1 MSRVP
6 HPSVASLE
14 IRCQK
19 MEPLIKICAHFGFES
34 KLQNNANLST
44 LCGVKN
50 DGFAKKMYLHVNNI
64 LYIDFLQNEG
74 QSAKTV
80 VQTPAGSKRVQ
91 MLKSDEAAA
100 IYSKC
105 TLPSEF
111 LTTLFHEVLV
121 SGLWK
126 QQEKLLLDRL
136 VCGCTD
142 PGARLHLLLHNC
154 QLPSRLSRAKLNT
167 AHKIPRTN

>member
-19 MEPLIKICAHFGFES
+19 MESLIKICAHFGFES

-50 DGFAKKMYLHVNNI
+50 DGFAKKMYIHLNNI
-64 LYIDFLQNEG
+64 SYIDFLQNEG

-80 VQTPAGSKRVQ
+80 VQTPAGSKRESRCWSL
-91 MLKSDEAAA
+91 MR
-100 IYSKC
+100 
-105 TLPSEF
+105 
-111 LTTLFHEVLV
+111 
-121 SGLWK
+121 
-126 QQEKLLLDRL
+126 RL
-136 VCGCTD
+136 QST
-142 PGARLHLLLHNC
+142 ASAL
-154 QLPSRLSRAKLNT
+154 SRLSF
-167 AHKIPRTN
+167 

>member
-1 MSRVP
+1 M
-6 HPSVASLE
+6 LE
-14 IRCQK
+14 
-19 MEPLIKICAHFGFES
+19 
-34 KLQNNANLST
+34 
-44 LCGVKN
+44 
-50 DGFAKKMYLHVNNI
+50 
-64 LYIDFLQNEG
+64 
-74 QSAKTV
+74 
-80 VQTPAGSKRVQ
+80 
-91 MLKSDEAAA
+91 SDEAAA

-154 QLPSRLSRAKLNT
+154 LSLAKLYT
-167 AHKIPRTN
+167 AHKIP